1 MGSDAMAT
9 IFAWT
14 GALRK
19 RGELDDIPALV
30 SFASNMEKAALDTI
44 EDGIMTKDLSSLVDG
59 GVTVSGKSVKTVD
72 TSTFL
77 KAIKE
82 KYQENAAL

>member
-1 MGSDAMAT
+1 M
-9 IFAWT
+9 
-14 GALRK
+14 RK

-59 GVTVSGKSVKTVD
+59 GVTVSGKSVKTVG

>member
-1 MGSDAMAT
+1 
-9 IFAWT
+9 
-14 GALRK
+14 
-19 RGELDDIPALV
+19 
-30 SFASNMEKAALDTI
+30 MEKAALDTI